1 MIRLRSAV
9 RLLAVAG
16 LLAFTGLIPESSS
29 ATDICSCTFCRA
41 HPSADCQIGPGDGFS
56 ILCADYSKLHNCAA
70 AAATC
75 PAAPAFLA
83 ESATPAPAVATPARL
98 APAGLARKFHGFCP
112 CGCSFVPDCNTSA
125 DCFGGATC
133 QTAPSCC

>member
-1 MIRLRSAV
+1 MIHLRSAV

-16 LLAFTGLIPESSS
+16 LLAFTGLIPESAS
-29 ATDICSCTFCRA
+29 ATDICSCTFCAA
-41 HPSADCQIGPGDGFS
+41 HPSVDCQIGPGDGFS
-56 ILCADYSKLHNCAA
+56 ILCADYSKLHCAA

-75 PAAPAFLA
+75 QAAPPFLA
-83 ESATPAPAVATPARL
+83 ESATSAPAVATPARFD
-98 APAGLARKFHGFCP
+98 PAGLANKFHGFCP